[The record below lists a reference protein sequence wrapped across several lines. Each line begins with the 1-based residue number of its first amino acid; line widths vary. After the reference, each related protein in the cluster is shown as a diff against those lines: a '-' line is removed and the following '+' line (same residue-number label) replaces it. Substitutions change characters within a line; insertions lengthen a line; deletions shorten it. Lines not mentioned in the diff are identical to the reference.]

1 MNLEYLYFEP
11 KDQEIRKF
19 APTILKFL
27 MEEEIIEEEFLIG
40 WIDKKEELIKQMK
53 EHFLWSD
60 ERDERFREIVKQ
72 FTEWL
77 KEEEEEDDE
86 GD

>member
-1 MNLEYLYFEP
+1 M
-11 KDQEIRKF
+11 
-19 APTILKFL
+19 
-27 MEEEIIEEEFLIG
+27 IG